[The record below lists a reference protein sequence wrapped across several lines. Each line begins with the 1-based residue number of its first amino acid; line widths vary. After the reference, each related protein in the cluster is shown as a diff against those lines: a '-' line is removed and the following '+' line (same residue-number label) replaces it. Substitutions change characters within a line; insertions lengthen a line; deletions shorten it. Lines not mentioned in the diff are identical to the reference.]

1 MKKMNA
7 KLRDTLITISSWFSL
22 LLGIGYLAIFF
33 LTRTKGDFAVGI
45 ALISLSLA
53 IGAYG
58 KVTK

>member
-1 MKKMNA
+1 MNA
-7 KLRDTLITISSWFSL
+7 KLRNTLIAIGSWVAL
-22 LLGIGYLAIFF
+22 LLGIGYLAILF
-33 LTRTKGDFAVGI
+33 LTRIKGDFAVGI

>member
-1 MKKMNA
+1 MNA
-7 KLRDTLITISSWFSL
+7 KLRDYLTAIGSWVAL

-53 IGAYG
+53 IKAYG
-58 KVTK
+58 KVGK